1 MRQHNQ
7 TRISVV
13 GMALA
18 AALILSMGCRSLG
31 APSPKKYNVVAY
43 VAGYRNFDFSTIRAD
58 KITHINYAFVNVVD
72 GRVHFDASIDNTPL
86 NKDDIAKLNALKRI
100 NPDLKVLVSVGGWT
114 WSGGFSDAA
123 LTAESRRKFAV
134 SAADFVDAYDIDGID
149 LDWEYPNHPGAGNT
163 YRPEDVRNFTLLL
176 QAVRK
181 ELNRLS
187 AREKPRR
194 HYLLTIATGSSRH
207 YVDNTE
213 LGELQRYLDFL
224 NIMTYDFYHGG
235 DHRTGHHSNFRSSS
249 SPDRDKNSIVNAVD
263 LHVKAGVPLRKINL
277 GIPFYGRK
285 WTGVKSGQNHGLFQ
299 EAESVG
305 EIVFYRQI
313 VPCLRDSAYQQHWDE
328 AAQAPYLWNP
338 EEATFISYEN
348 ARSMAAKVRYLKEQG
363 LGGVM
368 FWEYSD
374 DYQGELLDALDQAL
388 VGESDAVTSSE
399 KTRE

>member
-1 MRQHNQ
+1 MGKHDK
-7 TRISVV
+7 TRILRAAATLAA
-13 GMALA
+13 MLMLA
-18 AALILSMGCRSLG
+18 AAGCHSLSTPAKQKC
-31 APSPKKYNVVAY
+31 NVVAY
-43 VAGYRNFDFSTIRAD
+43 VAGYRDFDFSTIQAR

-72 GRVHFDASIDNTPL
+72 GQVRFDASIDNTPL
-86 NKDDIAKLNALKRI
+86 KKDDIGRLNALKKI

-123 LTAESRRKFAV
+123 LTAESRRRFAV
-134 SAADFVDAYDIDGID
+134 SAAAFVDAYDIDGID

-163 YRPEDVRNFTLLL
+163 YRPEDVHNFTLLL
-176 QAVRK
+176 RAVRE
-181 ELNRLS
+181 ELDRLS
-187 AREKPRR
+187 AREKPHR
-194 HYLLTIATGSSRH
+194 HYLLTIATGSSQH

-213 LGELQRYLDFL
+213 LGELQRDLDFL

-235 DHRTGHHSNFRSSS
+235 DHRTGHHSNFRPSS
-249 SPDRDKNSIVNAVD
+249 SPDRDKNSVVNAVD

-285 WTGVKSGQNHGLFQ
+285 WTGVKSGENHGLFQ

-305 EIVFYRQI
+305 DIVFYRQI
-313 VPCLRDSAYQQHWDE
+313 VPCLRDDAYQQHWDE

-348 ARSMAAKVRYLKEQG
+348 ARSMAAKVQYLKEKG

-374 DYQGELLDALDQAL
+374 DCRGELLDALDRAL
-388 VGESDAVTSSE
+388 VEADRTP
-399 KTRE
+399 

>member
-1 MRQHNQ
+1 MGKHNK
-7 TRISVV
+7 THILRIAVT
-13 GMALA
+13 LA
-18 AALILSMGCRSLG
+18 ALMLLMSAGCHSFSTP
-31 APSPKKYNVVAY
+31 AKKKYNVVAY

-72 GRVHFDASIDNTPL
+72 GQVHFDTSIDNTPL
-86 NKDDIAKLNALKRI
+86 KKDDIAKLNTLKKI
-100 NPDLKVLVSVGGWT
+100 NPDLKVLVSAGGWT

-134 SAADFVDAYDIDGID
+134 SAAAFVDAYQLDGID
-149 LDWEYPNHPGAGNT
+149 IDWEYPNSPGAGNV
-163 YRPEDVRNFTLLL
+163 YRPEDVHNFTLLL
-176 QAVRK
+176 QAVRE
-181 ELNRLS
+181 ELDGLS
-187 AREKPRR
+187 ARKPDHR
-194 HYLLTIATGSSRH
+194 HYLLTIATGASQR

-235 DHRTGHHSNFRSSS
+235 DHRTGHHSNFRPSS
-249 SPDRDKNSIVNAVD
+249 SPVRDKNNIINAVD
-263 LHVKAGVPLRKINL
+263 LHVRAGVPPRKINL

-285 WTGVKSGQNHGLFQ
+285 WTGVKSGENHGLFQ

-305 EIVFYRQI
+305 DIVFYRQI
-313 VPCLRDSAYQQHWDE
+313 VPCLHDDAYQQRWDE

-338 EEATFISYEN
+338 KEAVFISYEN
-348 ARSMAAKVRYLKEQG
+348 ARSMAAKIQYLKEKG

-374 DYQGELLDALDQAL
+374 DYDGELLDALDRAL
-388 VGESDAVTSSE
+388 AGSSR
-399 KTRE
+399 TP